1 MPLNITN
8 QKPVVLSPAYIPKI
22 TGDFDPMTLVQNT
35 LVAPLRQPL
44 VPGTPVTFADGA
56 NALGDDII
64 AQRIVDCC
72 GEVTDVT
79 AEAWAR
85 MLFQR
90 TLQFFDQQAPLGIQN
105 LFVIQAAVQEK
116 LPFPI
121 PGQVVYTPAQDVIP
135 ASKEFIGGF
144 CSYEKYFASLALYA
158 RPETLGF
165 YFVNET
171 AFNDFKAWLQN
182 ETNNIA
188 AQLPAQVNQ
197 LFADFQTDIKLDGLT
212 ESLTLRKDDSDG
224 NDEYSF
230 PRVLTAMLMRYTQ
243 AISPAMYGVL
253 PFNMGELFCPR
264 SMVFVNVEKH
274 AYASS
279 RQVKEEW
286 ELINQSIQQQINMVS
301 NTKLSKLTSTLRN
314 IKKIQGQAANALT
327 NLGQSVGR
335 SQTIVFKSN
344 SPTVVDITKLLRR
357 IMSKMAT
364 VNRSQ
369 NSYKSVKASFAK
381 PNRRDPDD
389 FNKQGKTVSVRYYPD
404 IHLYIDTSGS
414 ISEENYQDT
423 VKACMAI
430 AKKLNINIYFNSFS
444 HVLSQCTLLK
454 TANKTGRQLY
464 AEFQRVP
471 KVDGGTDYEQIW
483 HYINRSKKRRRE
495 ISLIITDFEWTPR
508 NHYVEHPANLYYVPC
523 SRMDWQYMTHCAT
536 SFAQAMLRN
545 DPNIRKHILM

>member
-8 QKPVVLSPAYIPKI
+8 QKPVSLAPVYIPKI
-22 TGDFDPMTLVQNT
+22 TGDFDPPSYVKTTLVE
-35 LVAPLRQPL
+35 PLRQPM
-44 VPGTPVTFADGA
+44 VQGTPVTIADG
-56 NALGDDII
+56 NSALDDDTIT
-64 AQRIVDCC
+64 QRVMDCC
-72 GEVTDVT
+72 GEIVDVT

-90 TLQFFDQQAPLGIQN
+90 TLMFFDQQAPMSIQD

-116 LPFPI
+116 LPFPV

-135 ASKEFIGGF
+135 TSKEFIGGF
-144 CSYEKYFASLALYA
+144 CSYEKYFASLAMYA

-171 AFNDFKAWLQN
+171 AFNEFKTWLAS
-182 ETNNIA
+182 EINNIA

-197 LFADFQTDIKLDGLT
+197 LFADFQADIKLDGLT
-212 ESLTLRKDDSDG
+212 ESLALRQDDNDG

-230 PRVLTAMLMRYTQ
+230 PRVLMTMLMRYTQ
-243 AISPAMYGVL
+243 SVSPALYGVL
-253 PFNMGELFCPR
+253 PFNLGELFCPR
-264 SMVFVNVEKH
+264 SVVFVNVEKH

-279 RQVKEEW
+279 REVKNEW
-286 ELINQSIQQQINMVS
+286 ELINQSVQQQINMVS

-314 IKKIQGQAANALT
+314 IQKIQGSAANALT
-327 NLGQSVGR
+327 NLNQGVSR
-335 SQTIVFKSN
+335 AQTIVFKSK
-344 SPTVVDITKLLRR
+344 SPTVVDITKLLKR

-430 AKKLNINIYFNSFS
+430 ARKLNINIYFNSFS

-454 TANKTGRQLY
+454 TANKTNRQLY

-483 HYINRSKKRRRE
+483 HYINRSKKRKRE

-508 NHYVEHPANLYYVPC
+508 NRFVEHPENLYYVPC
-523 SRMDWQYMTHCAT
+523 SRMDWQHMTRCAT
-536 SFAQAMLRN
+536 TFAQAMLRN
-545 DPNIRKHILM
+545 APDIRKHILM